1 MMDDHETPQRV
12 LGKKGKK
19 SVKVGKIVLIVDP
32 TGSKTGEKRWRVSFV
47 RRENA
52 NGKER
57 MTNGPECSIASQV
70 TVIRTRD
77 IE

>member
-1 MMDDHETPQRV
+1 MDDHETPQRV

-52 NGKER
+52 KREGKDDER
-57 MTNGPECSIASQV
+57 SRVLDSFPGDGDP
-70 TVIRTRD
+70 D
-77 IE
+77 